1 MTLGKQQ
8 NNEEI
13 IPPVIQEVEEDGEE
27 EDAIVEIAAQ
37 KNRQR
42 FAINKSY
49 SIEVGTNKNLVI
61 ILYVKETSLYYH
73 INMECNHTKKLF
85 FLKHTHYV
93 SRHTQTKA
101 VRFSD
106 FAQTIVCNKNFI
118 YKSYNLKVRI
128 FTIIFSF

>member
-13 IPPVIQEVEEDGEE
+13 IPPVIQEVEEDDVEE

-61 ILYVKETSLYYH
+61 ILYVKETSLHYYLYGMYSH
-73 INMECNHTKKLF
+73 E
-85 FLKHTHYV
+85 
-93 SRHTQTKA
+93 
-101 VRFSD
+101 
-106 FAQTIVCNKNFI
+106 
-118 YKSYNLKVRI
+118 KV
-128 FTIIFSF
+128 IFSEAYSLCQ

>member
-13 IPPVIQEVEEDGEE
+13 IPPVIQEVEEDGE

-49 SIEVGTNKNLVI
+49 SIEVGSNKNLVI
-61 ILYVKETSLYYH
+61 ILFVKETSLPILHGMYSH
-73 INMECNHTKKLF
+73 E
-85 FLKHTHYV
+85 
-93 SRHTQTKA
+93 
-101 VRFSD
+101 
-106 FAQTIVCNKNFI
+106 
-118 YKSYNLKVRI
+118 KV
-128 FTIIFSF
+128 IFSEAYSLCQ

>member
-13 IPPVIQEVEEDGEE
+13 IPPVIQEVEEDDVEE

-61 ILYVKETSLYYH
+61 ILCE
-73 INMECNHTKKLF
+73 KKIRYTTWNVF
-85 FLKHTHYV
+85 T
-93 SRHTQTKA
+93 R
-101 VRFSD
+101 
-106 FAQTIVCNKNFI
+106 
-118 YKSYNLKVRI
+118 KSY
-128 FTIIFSF
+128 FF

>member
-49 SIEVGTNKNLVI
+49 SIEVGSNKNLVI
-61 ILYVKETSLYYH
+61 ILSVKETSLYYY
-73 INMECNHTKKLF
+73 MECIHTKKLF

-106 FAQTIVCNKNFI
+106 FAQTIIVCNQEFYI
-118 YKSYNLKVRI
+118 
-128 FTIIFSF
+128 

>member
-13 IPPVIQEVEEDGEE
+13 IPPGIQEVEEDVEE

-61 ILYVKETSLYYH
+61 ILCE
-73 INMECNHTKKLF
+73 KKIRYTTWNVF
-85 FLKHTHYV
+85 T
-93 SRHTQTKA
+93 R
-101 VRFSD
+101 
-106 FAQTIVCNKNFI
+106 
-118 YKSYNLKVRI
+118 KSY
-128 FTIIFSF
+128 FF

>member
-13 IPPVIQEVEEDGEE
+13 IPPVIQEVEEDGE

-49 SIEVGTNKNLVI
+49 SIEVGSNKNLVI
-61 ILYVKETSLYYH
+61 ILFVKKLLYLYY
-73 INMECNHTKKLF
+73 MECIHTKKLF

-93 SRHTQTKA
+93 SRHTQTKT

-106 FAQTIVCNKNFI
+106 FAQTIIIVCNQEFYI
-118 YKSYNLKVRI
+118 
-128 FTIIFSF
+128 

>member
-13 IPPVIQEVEEDGEE
+13 IPPAIQEGEEDVEE

-61 ILYVKETSLYYH
+61 IL
-73 INMECNHTKKLF
+73 
-85 FLKHTHYV
+85 
-93 SRHTQTKA
+93 
-101 VRFSD
+101 
-106 FAQTIVCNKNFI
+106 
-118 YKSYNLKVRI
+118 
-128 FTIIFSF
+128 

>member
-13 IPPVIQEVEEDGEE
+13 IPPVIQEVEEDGE

-61 ILYVKETSLYYH
+61 ISYVNETSLYY
-73 INMECNHTKKLF
+73 MECIHTKKLF

-106 FAQTIVCNKNFI
+106 FAQTIIVCNQEF
-118 YKSYNLKVRI
+118 Y
-128 FTIIFSF
+128 

>member
-13 IPPVIQEVEEDGEE
+13 IPPVIQEVEEDGE

-49 SIEVGTNKNLVI
+49 SIEVGSNKNLVI
-61 ILYVKETSLYYH
+61 ILFVKETSLYY
-73 INMECNHTKKLF
+73 MECIFT
-85 FLKHTHYV
+85 
-93 SRHTQTKA
+93 R
-101 VRFSD
+101 
-106 FAQTIVCNKNFI
+106 
-118 YKSYNLKVRI
+118 KSY
-128 FTIIFSF
+128 FF

>member
-13 IPPVIQEVEEDGEE
+13 IPPVIQEVEEDGE

-49 SIEVGTNKNLVI
+49 SIEVGSNKNLVI
-61 ILYVKETSLYYH
+61 ILFVKETSLYY
-73 INMECNHTKKLF
+73 MECIHTKKLF
-85 FLKHTHYV
+85 FSEAYSLC
-93 SRHTQTKA
+93 Q
-101 VRFSD
+101 
-106 FAQTIVCNKNFI
+106 
-118 YKSYNLKVRI
+118 
-128 FTIIFSF
+128 

>member
-61 ILYVKETSLYYH
+61 IL
-73 INMECNHTKKLF
+73 
-85 FLKHTHYV
+85 
-93 SRHTQTKA
+93 
-101 VRFSD
+101 
-106 FAQTIVCNKNFI
+106 
-118 YKSYNLKVRI
+118 
-128 FTIIFSF
+128 

>member
-13 IPPVIQEVEEDGEE
+13 IPPIIQEVEEDGEE

-61 ILYVKETSLYYH
+61 ILYVKETSLYH
-73 INMECNHTKKLF
+73 MECIHTKKLF
-85 FLKHTHYV
+85 FMKHTHYV

-118 YKSYNLKVRI
+118 YESYDLKVRI

>member
-61 ILYVKETSLYYH
+61 ILYVK
-73 INMECNHTKKLF
+73 
-85 FLKHTHYV
+85 
-93 SRHTQTKA
+93 
-101 VRFSD
+101 
-106 FAQTIVCNKNFI
+106 
-118 YKSYNLKVRI
+118 
-128 FTIIFSF
+128 

>member
-13 IPPVIQEVEEDGEE
+13 IPPAIQEVEEDGE

-49 SIEVGTNKNLVI
+49 SIEVGSNKNLVI
-61 ILYVKETSLYYH
+61 ILFVKETSLYYV
-73 INMECNHTKKLF
+73 ECIHTKKLL

-118 YKSYNLKVRI
+118 SI
-128 FTIIFSF
+128 